1 MFKVGTR
8 VTIDA
13 QAVIRVVG
21 PQAEQAA
28 YRAAQKVRSRA
39 VANINSL
46 GRVNTGQMKN
56 TIRVRK
62 SDTSTAMARA
72 YTIGSTVPYVTYQE
86 FGTRAHGPRR
96 AKHLVFRVRGR
107 GPLVFAK
114 WVRGV
119 TPGRFMKRAI
129 EATRLTDFTL

>member
-13 QAVIRVVG
+13 QAVVRVVG

-39 VANINSL
+39 IANINSL
-46 GRVNTGQMKN
+46 GRVNTGAMKN

-72 YTIGSTVPYVTYQE
+72 YTIGSTVPYVSYQE
-86 FGTRAHGPRR
+86 FGTQGHGPRR
-96 AKHLVFRVRGR
+96 AKRLVFRIRGR
-107 GPLVFAK
+107 GPLIFAK

-119 TPGRFMKRAI
+119 PPGRFMKRAI
-129 EATRLTDFTL
+129 DATRLSDFTL